1 MDWTKDRTNTLKLLR
16 RTFSLN
22 SIDAQGRKRNT
33 AIRFLWQPSI
43 VPPELLKISVD
54 LAYKFLENPE
64 LGKVSGRD
72 WLQAIFSYIKVI
84 CIDYNEAAR
93 RLSKSDF
100 TRSDVSARPFA
111 LFIMTLAEKKPH
123 LLNKHIVN
131 IAPFLADDPSALR
144 CAVLCAFVEIVMQ
157 VYKGNLPEGNFR
169 RSRDRLLLHLQD
181 HTADVNAVVRS
192 RVLQLWTRLA
202 RASQIPII
210 FINSGLIRDIG
221 GRLLDKSISL
231 NADDLAV
238 ALRHLELERRELKQ
252 TNPGSSCVC
261 KFVQAKK

>member
-43 VPPELLKISVD
+43 VPPELLKISID

-84 CIDYNEAAR
+84 CIDYNEAANAIESVSYYDDMDALFQAMLAALG

-169 RSRDRLLLHLQD
+169 RSRDRLLLHLQ
-181 HTADVNAVVRS
+181 VNCIVHCLKMSLDLKVK
-192 RVLQLWTRLA
+192 TK
-202 RASQIPII
+202 IP
-210 FINSGLIRDIG
+210 F
-221 GRLLDKSISL
+221 
-231 NADDLAV
+231 
-238 ALRHLELERRELKQ
+238 LEKPNYPKV
-252 TNPGSSCVC
+252 T
-261 KFVQAKK
+261 